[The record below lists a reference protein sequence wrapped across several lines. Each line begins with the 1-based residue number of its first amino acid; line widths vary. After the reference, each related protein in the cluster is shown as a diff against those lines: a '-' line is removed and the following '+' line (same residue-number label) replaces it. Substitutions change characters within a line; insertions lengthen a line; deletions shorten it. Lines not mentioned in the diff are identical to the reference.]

1 MPGQSGLWN
10 PILVGG
16 CTFPNSP
23 TYPIFFPF
31 KELKSV
37 VIPLPL
43 RYTTPVNGSSSK
55 DPIEVTGKPRALA
68 AKVWIIALKPMS
80 TLPDPMISVTSK
92 Q

>member
-1 MPGQSGLWN
+1 MAGQFGPWN
-10 PILVGG
+10 PKVVGSY
-16 CTFPNSP
+16 TFPNSP
-23 TYPIFFPF
+23 TYPIFFRF

-37 VIPLPL
+37 VIPLSL

-92 Q
+92 R